1 MTYREQTYQAI
12 IDIETQIIVLEAQIK
27 ALKAEQKCLR
37 LTNASILKKQEIDV
51 KINVYNNYHEE
62 LKNIYED
69 LISYIETLVESLKDR
84 EYEIFLLKY
93 MKGLSNKE
101 IIDQIYIDDSVFYK
115 YVKNIDSI
123 ISSTDRGRQFKN
135 FIAKEKED

>member
-12 IDIETQIIVLEAQIK
+12 IDIETQLIVVEAQIK

-37 LTNASILKKQEIDV
+37 LSNASVLKKQEIDV
-51 KINVYNNYHEE
+51 KINVYQNYFEE
-62 LKNIYED
+62 LKDIYND
-69 LISYIETLVESLKDR
+69 LMAYIEVLVEMLKDK

-101 IIDQIYIDDSVFYK
+101 IIDQMYIDDSVFYK
-115 YVKNIDSI
+115 YVKNIDEI
-123 ISSTDRGRQFKN
+123 IISTDRGKQFKN
-135 FIAKEKED
+135 FLQK